1 MAANIPGADTS
12 PAGRDRLAELIAKS
26 GAENFP
32 VASRVLP
39 RALRRDLLAVYGFAR
54 MVDDAGDE
62 DTAVDSAQRLGM
74 LDAVSAELDRVWTGE
89 PEWPVMRRLAATV
102 RAHDIPA
109 EPFHKLIEANR
120 IDQRVARYATMADL
134 AEYCEYSANPVG
146 AIVLYLGD
154 RATPERL
161 AWSDRVCTA
170 LQILEHTQDVGEDY
184 GRGRV
189 YLPREVLAA
198 AGVTDDA
205 LDHELGASHT
215 SPRLRVALTS
225 MVDHARSLLDDGVPL
240 VGTLRGFIRWAVA
253 GYVAGGVATA
263 AAIEK
268 AGYDVLRATPRPSR
282 GRTLA
287 VTVRLAAG
295 RGPAR
300 GGTR

>member
-1 MAANIPGADTS
+1 MVANIPGADAT
-12 PAGRDRLAELIAKS
+12 PAGRDRLAELIEKS

-32 VASRVLP
+32 VASRILP

-62 DTAVDSAQRLGM
+62 DAAIDEAERLNM
-74 LDAVSAELDRVWTGE
+74 LDGVSAELDRIWTGE
-89 PEWPVMRRLAATV
+89 PEWPVMRRLAETV
-102 RAHDIPA
+102 RAHDIPP
-109 EPFHKLIEANR
+109 EPFRKLIEANR
-120 IDQRVARYATMADL
+120 IDQRVARYASMADL

-146 AIVLYLGD
+146 AIVLYIGD

-184 GRGRV
+184 RRGRV
-189 YLPREVLAA
+189 YVPREVLAA
-198 AGVTDDA
+198 AGVTDDV
-205 LDHELGASHT
+205 LDAELQATHT
-215 SPRLRVALTS
+215 SPRLRVALRG

-253 GYVAGGVATA
+253 GYVAGGIATA
-263 AAIEK
+263 YAIEH
-268 AGYDVLRATPRPSR
+268 AEYDVLRTTPRPSR
-282 GRTLA
+282 RRTLA
-287 VTVRLAAG
+287 VTLRLAAG

-300 GGTR
+300 GGRR